1 MMKLK
6 VIFSILLILVIFVLL
21 PLQYNMRAKHNVKI
35 VKAVVTKEVTVK
47 LQNDVSKI
55 VSRNS
60 TKVSKVKETHVQNSV
75 KIQQVK
81 QSDIVLTNEFIAT
94 INNGLCQYKATTG
107 CNSSKLF

>member
-1 MMKLK
+1 MKLK

-21 PLQYNMRAKHNVKI
+21 PMQYNMRAKHNIKI
-35 VKAVVTKEVTVK
+35 IKAVVTKEMTVK

-55 VSRNS
+55 VTINT
-60 TKVSKVKETHVQNSV
+60 TKVNKVKETHVQNSV

-81 QSDIVLTNEFIAT
+81 QSDIVLTDEFITT

-107 CNSSKLF
+107 CNPSKLF